1 MSSKSVQKSK
11 LVEYLNLRAE
21 QLKTDLRGARLF
33 IGTTDTGNVAEHAV
47 REFLVSLL
55 PTKYSVGVGEVIN
68 AEGIIPGRTDQ
79 SQQKDVVIYDQ
90 YLNTILGWG
99 SSNTS
104 LFPVESVYGVLE
116 VKTSINSKAALNK
129 AMEQALEVKKL
140 CTGIASPFTG
150 VFVFESQVNED
161 TLFDSLASR
170 DPKERVDFVIILK
183 SKSHPDSSCYLTHW
197 NYGSTTNGGGPVRFV
212 NACETSDE
220 RDSKQSP
227 PMDNLLTLACT
238 EDSLLWFYLFLVEQL
253 DSIEL
258 IKPNLSEYVDGET
271 RETLGHC
278 RDESENGW
286 Y

>member
-1 MSSKSVQKSK
+1 MSNTSVQKSK

-21 QLKTDLRGARLF
+21 QLRTDLRWARLF
-33 IGTTDTGNVAEHAV
+33 IGTTDTGNVTEHAV

-55 PTKYSVGVGEVIN
+55 PAKYSVGVGEVIN
-68 AEGIIPGRTDQ
+68 AEGIKPDRTDQ

-90 YLNTILGWG
+90 YLNTILGWD

-116 VKTSINSKAALNK
+116 VKTSISRKAALNK
-129 AMEQALEVKKL
+129 AMEQAMEVKKL
-140 CTGIASPFTG
+140 CTRRTPPFTG

-183 SKSHPDSSCYLTHW
+183 SKNHPNSSCYLTHW
-197 NYGSTTNGGGPVRFV
+197 NYGSTMNGGPVRFV
-212 NACETSDE
+212 SAHETSKE

-238 EDSLLWFYLFLVEQL
+238 EDSLLWFYLFLLEQL
-253 DSIEL
+253 DSKEL
-258 IKPNLSEYVDGET
+258 TKPNLLEYVDGET

-286 Y
+286 R